1 MAEPVQRDKVTGR
14 TNRDKTLLRSLPRET
29 AVQVRR
35 DRSCVPQQL
44 SSSGAGYRCVHVL
57 VVDDYPD
64 IVDSMALLLR
74 LHGHEVDTAL
84 DGRTAITQALE
95 TKPDVA
101 LLDISMPEMD
111 GYEVA
116 RQLRELFHEDI
127 ILIAVTANGFEED
140 KQRAIEA
147 GFNQYL
153 IKPADPTKLTDI
165 LRDLAKCA

>member
-1 MAEPVQRDKVTGR
+1 MTESVHQDRVTAGPKRDKAV
-14 TNRDKTLLRSLPRET
+14 LRPVPRET

-35 DRSCVPQQL
+35 DRLCVTQRQ
-44 SSSGAGYRCVHVL
+44 SSSGADYRSVHIL

-84 DGRTAITQALE
+84 DGRTAISQALQ

-127 ILIAVTANGFEED
+127 ILIAVTANSLEED

-147 GFNQYL
+147 GFNLYL